1 MPQPTTS
8 PAVPPP
14 PPGVRPAPLTA
25 DDLIAGLVWP
35 KLFRAA
41 GVALAP
47 GRIILGLFTL
57 IAGGIAWNLALGLQS
72 SHAATPLPE
81 VFSSAFAQVTEIFY
95 KDGKWHM
102 DAGAAGP
109 ALYRLVVRAPYWALS
124 QHTLATVV
132 ALILTV
138 PALLIGFTAI
148 SRSAALQFAHNVDT
162 PWPEALGFGISRVRT
177 AFTAVVGPIAGLW
190 GIALFLGVAGAVL
203 LNLPLLNVI
212 GSVFYAFALAAGLAG
227 MVLII
232 AVMFG
237 TPMILPAVA
246 ADNSD
251 AFDAVQRAY
260 AYVFGRTGRTVV
272 YTGLIVLQ
280 GAITYWL
287 MLLLLLGAMH
297 FAQASL
303 GAWVGTEGRISIL
316 GLTSQ
321 EVNAMPELVAA
332 LDDKQ
337 APTGAFTASY
347 IVRLAKTAML
357 LVAYAYLV
365 SFVATGATVLYLAL
379 RRINDGQDMH
389 EVWMPPGE
397 AAPGRSVV

>member
-1 MPQPTTS
+1 MPQT
-8 PAVPPP
+8 
-14 PPGVRPAPLTA
+14 PPGSPLPPSVRPAPLTA
-25 DDLIAGLVWP
+25 DDLLAGLVWP

-57 IAGGIAWNLALGLQS
+57 IAGGIAWHLAVALQDTREGV
-72 SHAATPLPE
+72 TPLPD
-81 VFSSAFAQVTEIFY
+81 VFSRAFSDVIAGVTAL
-95 KDGKWHM
+95 DP
-102 DAGAAGP
+102 AATGP

-132 ALILTV
+132 ALLLTV
-138 PALLIGFTAI
+138 PALLIGFLSI
-148 SRSAALQFAHNVDT
+148 SRSAALQFAHNADT
-162 PWPEALGFGISRVRT
+162 PWPEALGFGISRAKT
-177 AFTAVVGPIAGLW
+177 AFVAVVGPLAGLW
-190 GIALFLGVAGAVL
+190 GIALFLGVVGAVL

-212 GSVFYAFALAAGLAG
+212 GSLFYVFALAAGLAG

-232 AVMFG
+232 AVVFG
-237 TPMILPAVA
+237 TPLILPAVA

-260 AYVFGRTGRTVV
+260 AYVFGRTGRTVL
-272 YTGLIVLQ
+272 YTGTIVLQ
-280 GAITYWL
+280 GAVTYWL

-303 GAWVGTEGRISIL
+303 GAWVATEGRISIL

-321 EVNAMPELVAA
+321 EVAQSPELLSA
-332 LDDKQ
+332 LDNKQ

-347 IVRLAKTAML
+347 IVRVAKSALL
-357 LVAYAYLV
+357 LVAGAYLV

-389 EVWMPPGE
+389 EVWMPPSE
-397 AAPGRSVV
+397 VAPGRSVV

>member
-1 MPQPTTS
+1 MPQAPS
-8 PAVPPP
+8 NPGSPPP
-14 PPGVRPAPLTA
+14 VRPAPFTA
-25 DDLIAGLVWP
+25 DDLLAGLVWP

-57 IAGGIAWNLALGLQS
+57 LAGGIAWNIAVALQDTSAGVTPLS
-72 SHAATPLPE
+72 EMFSAPFNEVIGGVRALDPAAT
-81 VFSSAFAQVTEIFY
+81 A
-95 KDGKWHM
+95 
-102 DAGAAGP
+102 P

-124 QHTLATVV
+124 HHTLGTII

-138 PALLIGFTAI
+138 PAVLIGFLAI
-148 SRSAALQFAHNVDT
+148 SRSAALQFAHNADT
-162 PWPEALGFGISRVRT
+162 PWPEALGFGISRART
-177 AFTAVVGPIAGLW
+177 AFTGIVGPMVGLW
-190 GIALFLGVAGAVL
+190 GLSLLLGVVGAVL
-203 LNLPLLNVI
+203 LNLPLLNVV

-232 AVMFG
+232 AVVFG
-237 TPMILPAVA
+237 SPLILPAIA

-260 AYVFGRTGRTVV
+260 AYVFGRTGRTVL
-272 YTGLIVLQ
+272 YTGAIVLQ

-303 GAWVGTEGRISIL
+303 GAWVDTPGRLSIL
-316 GLTSQ
+316 GATAS
-321 EVNAMPELVAA
+321 EVAQDPMLGPAFV
-332 LDDKQ
+332 DK
-337 APTGAFTASY
+337 APMGTFAASY
-347 IVRLAKTAML
+347 IVRVAKSALL

-397 AAPGRSVV
+397 VAPGRSVV

>member
-1 MPQPTTS
+1 MSQLPRNAP
-8 PAVPPP
+8 PA
-14 PPGVRPAPLTA
+14 VRPAPLTA

-57 IAGGIAWNLALGLQS
+57 IAGGIAWSLAVALQNT
-72 SHAATPLPE
+72 APGVTPLPE
-81 VFSSAFAQVTEIFY
+81 IFSGAFDAVVQSVY
-95 KDGKWHM
+95 KDGHWVL
-102 DAGAAGP
+102 DPALTAP

-124 QHTLATVV
+124 QHTLGTAV

-138 PALLIGFTAI
+138 PAVLIGFTSI
-148 SRSAALQFAHNVDT
+148 SRSAALQFAYNTDT
-162 PWPEALGFGISRVRT
+162 PWPEALGFGISRART
-177 AFTAVVGPIAGLW
+177 AFLAVVAPMAGLW
-190 GIALFLGVAGAVL
+190 GIALLMGFAGAVL
-203 LNLPLLNVI
+203 LNLPLLNVV
-212 GSVFYAFALAAGLAG
+212 GSLFYAFALAAGLAG

-232 AVMFG
+232 AVVFG
-237 TPMILPAVA
+237 TPLILPAIA

-251 AFDAVQRAY
+251 GFDAVQRAY
-260 AYVFGRTGRTVV
+260 AYVFGRTGRTVL
-272 YTGLIVLQ
+272 YTGSIMLQ

-321 EVNAMPELVAA
+321 EVRATPELVAA
-332 LDDKQ
+332 LEGKE
-337 APTGAFTASY
+337 APTGAYTASS
-347 IVRLAKTAML
+347 IVRLAKTGLML
-357 LVAYAYLV
+357 IAYAYLV